1 VFGEGRLAG
10 RVYCEAAVV
19 LAAFWLGFVG
29 EPGSAF
35 LIEFGDLP
43 AFAGTVF
50 FLQGGPHII
59 SLDIGGC

>member
-1 VFGEGRLAG
+1 
-10 RVYCEAAVV
+10 
-19 LAAFWLGFVG
+19 
-29 EPGSAF
+29 
-35 LIEFGDLP
+35 LP